1 MGMIILPVLFF
12 WAAVFVYSLRLGFY
26 ILIGDESLMYF
37 IVAVFLAAFGTALY
51 LQWGFSKF
59 KNKESV
65 WSFEIPWFFLFNQCA
80 LTLLGISA
88 VIYFFT
94 DDLEKSGFLANIV
107 FMGTFVASL
116 GSILGCFKSEKFMTK
131 HGIRTTY

>member
-1 MGMIILPVLFF
+1 MGMIILPVWFF
-12 WAAVFVYSLRLGFY
+12 WVAVFIYSLKLGFY
-26 ILIGDESLMYF
+26 IVTGDESLMYF
-37 IVAVFLAAFGTALY
+37 IVAVLLAAFGTALY

-80 LTLLGISA
+80 ITLLSISA
-88 VIYFFT
+88 VIYFFA
-94 DDLEKSGFLANIV
+94 DEHVKSGFLANMV
-107 FMGTFVASL
+107 FIGTFVASL
-116 GSILGCFKSEKFMTK
+116 GSLIGCFKSEKFMTK